1 MSGISTILV
10 PTDFS
15 DASREALGYACDVAA
30 AFNASLHVLHVVEN
44 PFSPGALMEVAA
56 PLPDEYLEGLE
67 RQARE
72 RLESLMTPEQK
83 AKFSAQIVTRVG
95 VPAHQILDYA
105 RQQGGIDLIV
115 MATAGRGGVARL
127 MMGSVADKLVRSAPC
142 PVLTMH
148 PRERGKGAEGYAAS
162 LPRGSG
168 VEAA

>member
-1 MSGISTILV
+1 MSAVNTILV

-15 DASREALGYACDVAA
+15 DASQEALRYACDVAA

-56 PLPDEYLEGLE
+56 PLPDDYVEGLE

-72 RLESLMTPEQK
+72 RLDSLMTPEQK
-83 AKFSAQIVTRVG
+83 GRFSAQLITRIG
-95 VPAHQILDYA
+95 VPAHQILEYVK
-105 RQQGGIDLIV
+105 QQGGIDLIV

-142 PVLTMH
+142 PVLTIH
-148 PRERGKGAEGYAAS
+148 PRDRGTGAGRYAA
-162 LPRGSG
+162 
-168 VEAA
+168 

>member
-1 MSGISTILV
+1 MSAINTILV

-15 DASREALGYACDVAA
+15 SASREALAYACDVAA
-30 AFNASLHVLHVVEN
+30 AFSASLHILHVVEN

-56 PLPDEYLEGLE
+56 PLPDDYLAGLE

-72 RLESLMTPEQK
+72 RLESLLTPEQK
-83 AKFSAQIVTRVG
+83 AACSAQLVTRVG
-95 VPAHQILDYA
+95 VPAREILEYA
-105 RQQGGIDLIV
+105 TQHGAIDLIV

-148 PRERGKGAEGYAAS
+148 PRERGKGAAGYAA
-162 LPRGSG
+162 
-168 VEAA
+168 